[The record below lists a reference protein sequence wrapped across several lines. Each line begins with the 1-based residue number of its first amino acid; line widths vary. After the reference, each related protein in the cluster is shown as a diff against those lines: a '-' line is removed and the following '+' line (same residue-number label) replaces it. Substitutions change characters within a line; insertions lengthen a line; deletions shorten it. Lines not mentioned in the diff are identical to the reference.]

1 MKRIYF
7 DYAASTPLRSEV
19 ERVMKPYF
27 TQRFGNPSSLHFFG
41 QEGIAA
47 IDHAREAVAKTI
59 DAAFREVIFTGSATE
74 ANNLALR
81 GVVRGARGI
90 ITKPRIIISAIE
102 HESILETA
110 RDLEHDGAELIIIPV
125 DSHGVVDVRHL
136 EQALNERTVVVSVMY
151 VNNEIG
157 TVQPIRKIAHI
168 VSQFKKER
176 QYPLF
181 HTDAVQ
187 AFNYFECNVAELGV
201 DMMTLSGHKI
211 GGPKGIGALYVKHI
225 ESANKKILT
234 PILTGGGQEFGLRSG
249 TENVPGIVGFA
260 GAVVRAAKERKK
272 EYTRLL
278 SLKKYFWKEM
288 KKTFPDASIYG
299 MDEKH
304 FSDAAPHIVNV
315 SLRNMPLDDLIV
327 RLDVIGISVSSG
339 SACASRAATHSHVLS
354 ALFENASRGV
364 RFSFGRGTT
373 RAEISEAVKRIRH
386 AFKVKK

>member
-7 DYAASTPLRSEV
+7 DYAASTPLRPEA
-19 ERVMKPYF
+19 EKAMKPYYSA
-27 TQRFGNPSSLHFFG
+27 RFGNPSSLHFFG

-47 IDHAREAVAKTI
+47 IDRARETLAKLI
-59 DAAFREVIFTGSATE
+59 GAAFREVIFAGSATE
-74 ANNLALR
+74 ANNLVLR

-90 ITKPRIIISAIE
+90 IAKPRIVISAIE

-110 RDLEHDGAELIIIPV
+110 KDLERDGAELVIIPV
-125 DSHGVVDVRHL
+125 DSHGVIDVRRL
-136 EQALNERTVVVSVMY
+136 EQSLNERTVVVSVMY

-157 TVQPIRKIAHI
+157 TVQPIQKIAHI
-168 VSQFKKER
+168 ISKFKKGT

-187 AFNYFECNVAELGV
+187 AFNYFDCNVMELGV

-211 GGPKGIGALYVKHI
+211 GGPKGVGALYVKHI

-249 TENVPGIVGFA
+249 TENVAGIVGFA
-260 GAVVRAAKERKK
+260 EAAVRVAKERKK
-272 EYTRLL
+272 ERTRLL
-278 SLKKYFWKEM
+278 SLKTYFWKEI
-288 KKTFPDASIYG
+288 KKTFPDVSIYG
-299 MDEKH
+299 MDEKR
-304 FSDAAPHIVNV
+304 FGDASPHIVNI

-339 SACASRAATHSHVLS
+339 SACASRVATHSHVLS

-373 RAEISEAVKRIRH
+373 RTEISEAVKRIRR
-386 AFKVKK
+386 AFKVG

>member
-7 DYAASTPLRSEV
+7 DHAASTPLRPEV
-19 ERVMKPYF
+19 KKAMEPYY
-27 TQRFGNPSSLHFFG
+27 TKRFGNPSSLHFFG

-47 IDHAREAVAKTI
+47 IDHARDIVAKAVG
-59 DAAFREVIFTGSATE
+59 AAFREVIFTGSATE

-90 ITKPRIIISAIE
+90 IAKPRIIISAIE

-110 RDLEHDGAELIIIPV
+110 RDLERDGAELIVIPV
-125 DSHGVVDVRHL
+125 DSRGVVDVRRL
-136 EQALNERTVVVSVMY
+136 EESLNERTVVVSVMY

-157 TVQPIRKIAHI
+157 TVQPIQKIAHI
-168 VSQFKKER
+168 ISKFKKEA

-187 AFNYFECNVAELGV
+187 AFNYFECDVNTLGV

-211 GGPKGIGALYVKHI
+211 GGPKGVGALYIKHV
-225 ESANKKILT
+225 ESANKKLIV
-234 PILTGGGQEFGLRSG
+234 PVLTGGGQEFGLRSG

-260 GAVVRAAKERKK
+260 EAIVRTAKERKK
-272 EYTRLL
+272 EHTRLL
-278 SLKKYFWKEM
+278 SLKKYFWKEI
-288 KKTFPDASIYG
+288 KKVLPNASIYG

-304 FSDAAPHIVNV
+304 FSDASPHIVNI
-315 SLRNMPLDDLIV
+315 SLQNMPLDDLVV
-327 RLDVIGISVSSG
+327 RLDVMGISVSSG

-354 ALFENASRGV
+354 ALFENAARGV
-364 RFSFGRGTT
+364 RFSFGRSTT
-373 RAEISEAVKRIRH
+373 RVEIAEAVKRICRVM
-386 AFKVKK
+386 K